1 MCYTTNNS
9 ERGVHTI
16 YTCHLVEVFYANVLS
31 VHLALEKQV
40 ESYEL
45 PKSIKDNE
53 WIASVS
59 LGSVAHKFLNAPK
72 K

>member
-1 MCYTTNNS
+1 M
-9 ERGVHTI
+9 
-16 YTCHLVEVFYANVLS
+16 
-31 VHLALEKQV
+31 HLALEKQV